1 MSISAMHYLC
11 DSGGAIF
18 IWKQV
23 RYGVVRKDG
32 GGSIVKAPTRFCI
45 VWWVGNKFQGMIVL
59 SDNFRQ
65 RRLVKVQHLFF
76 SFSLPIQG
84 EYNLFSLLPI
94 VSDDKAGQLRV
105 FSIQTTIKSIKSI
118 K

>member
-23 RYGVVRKDG
+23 RYGVVGKDD

-45 VWWVGNKFQGMIVL
+45 VWWMGNKFVF

-76 SFSLPIQG
+76 SFSLPIVLG
-84 EYNLFSLLPI
+84 
-94 VSDDKAGQLRV
+94 DKAGYLRV
-105 FSIQTTIKSIKSI
+105 FLSNLPSNPVSIEN
-118 K
+118 